1 MKSFFFALQH
11 LSRIRL
17 YHGEFDEIAFGKS
30 SVFFPLVGLFLGVS
44 LLLARQLYLLV
55 FPLPV
60 VAALL
65 IVTMVTLTGGIHL
78 DGFMDTFD
86 GMFSGRSA
94 ERKLEIMRDSRVG
107 AFGVLGL
114 VCLML
119 LKYSAFLALPVQI
132 ITSSIVL
139 ATVLS
144 RWAMV
149 YLITFFP
156 YVRKEGLGTLYSLHT
171 GRREFALSTISA
183 ALITLLTT
191 GAAGLI
197 IWVILLMVVH
207 LAALKVKAE
216 LGGLTGDI
224 YGATCEGS
232 ELIVYLAVFPV
243 YAISPQLFSSP
254 IHFWV
259 GGF

>member
-17 YHGEFDEIAFGKS
+17 YNGEFNEIAFGKS
-30 SVFFPLVGLFLGVS
+30 PVYFPAVGLILGIA
-44 LLLARQLYLLV
+44 LLLARQIFILV
-55 FPLPV
+55 FPVPV

-65 IVTMVTLTGGIHL
+65 IVTMAALTGGIHL

-86 GMFSGRSA
+86 GMFSGRSK
-94 ERKLEIMRDSRVG
+94 ERKMEIMRDSRVG

-114 VCLML
+114 ACLFL
-119 LKYSAFLALPVQI
+119 LKYSAFTALPVEILTSLI
-132 ITSSIVL
+132 IL

-149 YLITFFP
+149 YLIVFFP
-156 YVRKEGLGTLYSLHT
+156 YARKEGLGTLYSLYA
-171 GRREFALSTISA
+171 GKREFALATLGA
-183 ALITLLTT
+183 ALITILTA
-191 GAAGLI
+191 GVAGLL
-197 IWVILLMVVH
+197 IWLTLFIVVH
-207 LAALKVKAE
+207 FVAQKVKAE

-232 ELIVYLAVFPV
+232 ELIVYLAAFPA
-243 YAISPQLFSSP
+243 YNILPQLFSAP
-254 IHFWV
+254 VRFW
-259 GGF
+259 